1 MQKKKKKHYQQ
12 QKQKP
17 GPAYFTKT
25 TQDLENMDSYQ
36 YKDFKTKNGGDQVY
50 SFNMKTNG

>member
-1 MQKKKKKHYQQ
+1 MQKKNTTNNKNLDLHI
-12 QKQKP
+12 
-17 GPAYFTKT
+17 TKT

-50 SFNMKTNG
+50 SFNMKTNGWNW